1 MRSCPTSAH
10 RSRTTPLHRAN
21 LQAFWRASGALL
33 ASLPVEIAIERGFA
47 AIPEGVVHYAAAGSG
62 DPVLLLHQTP
72 RSWDEYRDVLPLLG
86 RRRRAIA
93 MDTLGFGDSQP
104 VRGGPPSIERWAAAT
119 ISLLDALSLD
129 RVAVVGH
136 HTGAFI
142 AVELA
147 AAYGDRVSAVVLS
160 SLGLADPEERLA
172 HATGR
177 AVVDDV
183 PRSDDGSHVLEL
195 WRLRA
200 SFYPP
205 GRPDLLERFLVD
217 ALRAGELA
225 GEGHRVVARYDV
237 EPRLREVDCPVL
249 LVGATDDPHSY
260 PSLPRLR
267 SLLPNAQVAR
277 IEGGTVP
284 LPDGH
289 PEQFAAAVERFLD
302 TLPG

>member
-1 MRSCPTSAH
+1 MG
-10 RSRTTPLHRAN
+10 PL
-21 LQAFWRASGALL
+21 LP
-33 ASLPVEIAIERGFA
+33 SLPVEIAIERGFA

-93 MDTLGFGDSQP
+93 MDTLGFGDSRP
-104 VRGGPPSIERWAAAT
+104 VRGGPHSIARWAAAT
-119 ISLLDALSLD
+119 IALLDALSLD
-129 RVAVVGH
+129 RVTVVGH

-147 AAYGDRVSAVVLS
+147 AAYRERVRAVVLS
-160 SLGLADPEERLA
+160 SLGIAESEERLA
-172 HATGR
+172 QATGR

-183 PRSDDGSHVLEL
+183 PRSEDGSHVLEL

-205 GRPDLLERFLVD
+205 RRPDLLERFLVD

-237 EPRLREVDCPVL
+237 ESRLRDVDCPIL
-249 LVGATDDPHSY
+249 LVAATDDPHSF

-267 SLLPNAQVAR
+267 SLLPHAQVVS

-289 PEQFAAAVERFLD
+289 PEQFATAVERFLD
-302 TLPG
+302 ALPG